1 MRKLYGGF
9 CKVIGEKHV
18 RLMVGG
24 SYSEECIADS
34 IRSKETIR
42 NTFPRHVGIAAKIRI
57 SRLKIIHKIMLD
69 CLKLNYTKHFH
80 VTNKC
85 KEM

>member
-1 MRKLYGGF
+1 MDTEHSDCVLIVPKSVFKKKGHFFMRKLCGGF

-24 SYSEECIADS
+24 PYSEECIADS

-42 NTFPRHVGIAAKIRI
+42 NT
-57 SRLKIIHKIMLD
+57 SRDMWVLLPNTNKSTE
-69 CLKLNYTKHFH
+69 NYT
-80 VTNKC
+80 
-85 KEM
+85 

>member
-1 MRKLYGGF
+1 MRKLCGGF
-9 CKVIGEKHV
+9 CKVIGKNHV

-24 SYSEECIADS
+24 PYSEECIADS

-42 NTFPRHVGIAAKIRI
+42 NTSETCGYCCQIRI
-57 SRLKIIHKIMLD
+57 SRLKIIHKITLD
-69 CLKLNYTKHFH
+69 CLKLNQTKHFH

>member
-1 MRKLYGGF
+1 MRMLCGGF

-24 SYSEECIADS
+24 PYSEECIADS

-42 NTFPRHVGIAAKIRI
+42 NT
-57 SRLKIIHKIMLD
+57 SRDMWVLLP
-69 CLKLNYTKHFH
+69 N
-80 VTNKC
+80 TN
-85 KEM
+85 

>member
-1 MRKLYGGF
+1 MRKLCGGF

-42 NTFPRHVGIAAKIRI
+42 NTSRDMWVLLPKYELVDWKLYIR
-57 SRLKIIHKIMLD
+57 L
-69 CLKLNYTKHFH
+69 C
-80 VTNKC
+80 
-85 KEM
+85 